1 MKTLDEKTRKLI
13 LSFQRN
19 EITEHIIYKILSE
32 RTKDRNNSEVL
43 KNISAEELEHYNFW
57 RKYTGEDVGP
67 DRKKIWFYIFVS
79 RVFGLTFGIKL
90 MEKGETSAETAY
102 GEIAREIPEARDIAD
117 QEDAH
122 ERELM
127 SMIDEERLRYV
138 GSVVLGLNDALVE
151 LTGALSGFTLALQD
165 TKLIAVVGLVTG
177 ISASLSMAA
186 SEYLATKTEED
197 EKHPLKASLYTGA
210 AYIAT
215 VFILILPFFF
225 FGNPFVS
232 LAVTITSAVIIIM
245 FFNYYISVAKDLPFR
260 RRFLEMAAISLGVSA
275 ISFFIGHLVRI
286 IFKL

>member
-1 MKTLDEKTRKLI
+1 MKTLDEKTRKTV
-13 LSFQRN
+13 LSFQKS
-19 EITEHIIYKILSE
+19 EITEHIIYKLLSE
-32 RTKDRNNSEVL
+32 RTKDRKNSEVL
-43 KNISAEELEHYNFW
+43 KTISAEELEHYNRWKKF
-57 RKYTGEDVGP
+57 TSEDVRP
-67 DRKKIWFYIFVS
+67 DRKKIWFYLFVS

-90 MEKGETSAETAY
+90 MEKGETSAEKTY
-102 GEIAREIPEARDIAD
+102 REIAVVIPEAKDIAEE
-117 QEDAH
+117 EDEH

-127 SMIDEERLRYV
+127 SMIDEERLRYM

-197 EKHPLKASLYTGA
+197 EKHPIKASLYTGA
-210 AYIAT
+210 AYIVT
-215 VFILILPFFF
+215 VFVLILPFFF
-225 FGNPFVS
+225 FSNPFIS
-232 LAVTITSAVIIIM
+232 LSITITSAVIIIM

-275 ISFFIGHLVRI
+275 ISFFIGHIVRI